1 MCKFRKADH
10 GIIATYQRYT
20 EQEFAALVKVSDR
33 RLELWDGQIFDL
45 SYASPTHRD
54 IVRNLV
60 EVLGKKLK
68 PPGAP
73 YTSEPIRPAKTT
85 GVFREPDLVVLC
97 GPRKIE
103 TIHGLELTANPVVVV
118 EVISPETET
127 ADRNEKLD
135 EYRSIATLREYL
147 IVAQRSANVTQWT
160 KRGDVWRESATVGLA
175 ASITLSLS
183 PRITLAL
190 RDIYRG
196 IAFK

>member
-1 MCKFRKADH
+1 MGLPQRH
-10 GIIATYQRYT
+10 QRYT

-33 RLELWDGQIFDL
+33 RLEMWDGQIFDM

-60 EVLGKKLK
+60 EALGKRLK
-68 PPGAP
+68 PPCAP
-73 YTSEPIRPAKTT
+73 YTGEPIRPVKTT

-103 TIHGLELTANPVVVV
+103 TIHGLELTANPVVIV

-135 EYRSIATLREYL
+135 EYRSIATLREYV

-160 KRGDVWRESATVGLA
+160 KRGEGWRESVAVGLA

-183 PRITLAL
+183 PKITLAL
-190 RDIYRG
+190 RDIYHG